1 MQKGSFGRRRKS
13 AFLRTS
19 RAVFGF
25 CLAVAV
31 IAAAIADPLVEFGSN
46 LGWFGPG
53 SLTDHSN
60 LDVFPALLA
69 GIALLALFML
79 HKARA
84 VLAGR
89 ALSRG
94 WATLFPA
101 IFVLQ
106 IFTLYVMETIEQLL
120 AFGHV
125 LGPTIWLGAPPTI
138 CLAAHAVVCIAVAC
152 AIVRSRRTLAGT
164 TLRVVR
170 LIVAILTF
178 VPQITAPISLRRF
191 GNVCFKE
198 FLPVFCT
205 IGERAPPII
214 VR

>member
-1 MQKGSFGRRRKS
+1 M
-13 AFLRTS
+13 
-19 RAVFGF
+19 FGF

-31 IAAAIADPLVEFGSN
+31 IAAAIADPLVEYVSN

-60 LDVFPALLA
+60 LDVFPALLG
-69 GIALLALFML
+69 GIALLALFMVR
-79 HKARA
+79 KARA

-89 ALSRG
+89 ALSTD
-94 WATLFPA
+94 WATLLPA

-106 IFTLYVMETIEQLL
+106 MFTLYVMETIEQLF

-125 LGPTIWLGAPPTI
+125 LSPTIWLGAPPTI
-138 CLAAHAVVCIAVAC
+138 SLAVHAVVGMAVGC
-152 AIVRSRRTLAGT
+152 AIVHSRRTLART
-164 TLRVVR
+164 TLRAVR

-178 VPQITAPISLRRF
+178 APQISAPILLRRF
-191 GNVCFKE
+191 GDVCFKE
-198 FLPVFCT
+198 FLPVLCT

-214 VR
+214 VP

>member
-1 MQKGSFGRRRKS
+1 M
-13 AFLRTS
+13 
-19 RAVFGF
+19 
-25 CLAVAV
+25 AVAV
-31 IAAAIADPLVEFGSN
+31 IAAAIADPLVESVSN

-69 GIALLALFML
+69 GIALLTLFMVR
-79 HKARA
+79 KARA

-89 ALSRG
+89 ALSTG
-94 WATLFPA
+94 WATLLPA

-138 CLAAHAVVCIAVAC
+138 SLGIHAVVGTAVGC
-152 AIVRSRRTLAGT
+152 AIIRSRRTLAGT
-164 TLRVVR
+164 TLRAVR

-178 VPQITAPISLRRF
+178 APQITAPILLRRF
-191 GNVCFKE
+191 GDVCFKE
-198 FLPVFCT
+198 FLPVLCT